1 MGPCI
6 AVPTASSF
14 LELLEIRH
22 IEKAHPVKADD
33 EVTVWV
39 TVTIDYEWEIDLR
52 TGHFR
57 PKGRELLNQ
66 QPLF

>member
-1 MGPCI
+1 MVI
-6 AVPTASSF
+6 TNSSF

-22 IEKAHPVKADD
+22 IEKARPMKVDD

-39 TVTIDYEWEIDLR
+39 IVTIDYKWEIDLR

-57 PKGRELLNQ
+57 PEGRELLNQ
-66 QPLF
+66 QLLF